1 MSPRPPPNH
10 ARLQQD
16 YRQQMVTTLG
26 SSQRSGA
33 AEGTHEAVVIDG
45 VDVLLL
51 GDHVAEAAA
60 GGVLEGDAVRLGPQD
75 AVDVVA
81 VVELVVEA
89 FGDTDGLAG
98 VAVLHDD
105 EVVGMEE
112 GPPHLQEVEV
122 ADRRDDDVQLVLEHR
137 RRRVRGGRHC

>member
-1 MSPRPPPNH
+1 LR
-10 ARLQQD
+10 R
-16 YRQQMVTTLG
+16 
-26 SSQRSGA
+26 SSNIHKINK
-33 AEGTHEAVVIDG
+33 ETHEAVVVDC

-60 GGVLEGDAVRLGPQD
+60 RGVLEGDARRPGAEDL
-75 AVDVVA
+75 VDVVA

-89 FGDTDGLAG
+89 LGDADGLAG

-105 EVVGMEE
+105 EVVGLEE

-122 ADRRDDDVQLVLEHR
+122 ADRRDDDVQLVLERRHHR
-137 RRRVRGGRHC
+137 GPAAG